1 MLGSSRQPATRRPAP
16 VSLSK
21 AVSAL
26 LPAAIADAYCAGH
39 HTTDGNPQVDTFNF
53 KATTS
58 SNGVETVAPD

>member
-1 MLGSSRQPATRRPAP
+1 MSGSSTQPATRGPAP

-26 LPAAIADAYCAGH
+26 LPTAVTDAYCAGH

-53 KATTS
+53 KVTTS
-58 SNGVETVAPD
+58 SNGVETVAPN

>member
-1 MLGSSRQPATRRPAP
+1 MSRSSMQPATRRPAP

-26 LPAAIADAYCAGH
+26 PPAAIADVYCAGH
-39 HTTDGNPQVDTFNF
+39 HITDGHPQVDTFNF

-58 SNGVETVAPD
+58 SNGVETVAPN